1 MRLRL
6 TTICSNQLRLCLL
19 VFFVLA
25 SSFAAPGWAQAAS
38 GCVGTTQ
45 NMPLSPNSR
54 SSTTASGDI
63 NSDTQVTLQI
73 NGQSYWFALLSS
85 ANIALI
91 LGKDVGNAV
100 VTFKKGL
107 SLNMVMNS
115 PSEYLVLLS
124 GTIMDDM
131 TEYNLTG
138 KVIAVFHCTQVSQL
152 MIDDFMAPPGG
163 MF

>member
-1 MRLRL
+1 M
-6 TTICSNQLRLCLL
+6 
-19 VFFVLA
+19 
-25 SSFAAPGWAQAAS
+25 
-38 GCVGTTQ
+38 
-45 NMPLSPNSR
+45 
-54 SSTTASGDI
+54 ASGDI

-115 PSEYLVLLS
+115 SSEYLVLLS

-138 KVIAVFHCTQVSQL
+138 KVIAVFHCTQISQL
-152 MIDDFMAPPGG
+152 MLDDFMAPPGR